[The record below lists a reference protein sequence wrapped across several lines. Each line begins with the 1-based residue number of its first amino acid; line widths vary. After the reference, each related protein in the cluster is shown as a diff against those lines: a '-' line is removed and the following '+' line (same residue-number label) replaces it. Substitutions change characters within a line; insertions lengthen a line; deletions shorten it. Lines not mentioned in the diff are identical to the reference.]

1 MAKALIAADT
11 PGCRSLIE
19 EGVNGYLCREKD
31 SEDLARKMKAYYHL
45 PASQKE
51 KMGIAARQKVLE
63 NFTREHII
71 AIYLEKINALAH
83 RPVHPV

>member
-1 MAKALIAADT
+1 
-11 PGCRSLIE
+11 
-19 EGVNGYLCREKD
+19 
-31 SEDLARKMKAYYHL
+31 
-45 PASQKE
+45 
-51 KMGIAARQKVLE
+51 MGIAASEKVLE